1 MKALRVLL
9 TGLSVLLPAVAAA
22 QDFPSK
28 PIRLIVPFPPGGP
41 NDIIARLVGQ
51 RMSEITKQ
59 PVLIDNR
66 GGQAGVLGTDA
77 IAKAAPDGYT
87 IGIVSASSLVINPTM
102 EKVPYDVTKDFA
114 PVTLVTTVPE
124 MLVVASNVPAG
135 DMKELVALAKAQ
147 PGKLNFASAGVGG
160 LPHLAGELLK
170 LTARI
175 DIVHVPYRGAA
186 PAIND
191 LLGQQVQM
199 AFLDLPVL
207 LPHIKAGTLR
217 PIALGAPKRAPT
229 SPDVPTTAEVGMPDL
244 LIENWYGMIAP
255 GGTPETIVTTLNRVA
270 NEAMNDPQVKQKLA
284 DQGLTVA
291 GDTPEHFRDYI
302 GSRDPEMGAAS
313 SRPPASR
320 RGEMTSRQRAST
332 RRGFAQML
340 RQLLRRP
347 GQRSKAPRA
356 DHEPPV
362 GPGIPDP
369 DDIDLHRSRAS
380 FCRDFRHHA
389 NPDAGGDHL
398 ADRIETVQ
406 PRAKA
411 QTRAEPRRVSADM
424 GVQRDRADQSDEI
437 ALHHFAEI
445 DLPPVRQFVLAR
457 GDQHQ
462 TVFAERDPLDIVCKR
477 VFGGEPE
484 IGGAGHDGAGDVG
497 AFAFLDVDRNV
508 RMRGQKGSQ
517 RLRQIFR
524 KPRRVG
530 EEADGGLRAAGKGG
544 QIAAHRLDIV
554 EHDPGV
560 IEQAFAGRRQLDA
573 ASAARQQRYAERLFQ
588 SLDPLARRGQR
599 EMNCCRA
606 VGDAARLGHRDEEL
620 KIDQIEAHRDL
631 STLMVRRPSLR
642 ASRTMRPGSIARGH
656 PSRRAP
662 CALLRM
668 RTTYAGHSLR
678 LSRRLSP

>member
-102 EKVPYDVTKDFA
+102 EKVPYDVAKDFA

-135 DMKELVALAKAQ
+135 DMKELIALAKAQ

-170 LTARI
+170 LTASI

-244 LIENWYGMIAP
+244 LIENWYGMLAP
-255 GGTPETIVTTLNRVA
+255 GGTPEPIVATLNRVA

-291 GDTPEHFRDYI
+291 GNTPAQFRDYI
-302 GSRDPEMGAAS
+302 GSRDPKMGARHQGR
-313 SRPPASR
+313 RPRHGQVTSLRLKIASR
-320 RGEMTSRQRAST
+320 INETASASAFRTPSVST
-332 RRGFAQML
+332 RRRFAQVL
-340 RQLLRRP
+340 RQLLRGL
-347 GQRSKAPRA
+347 GQRPKTPRT
-356 DHEPPV
+356 DHELPV

-369 DDIDLHRSRAS
+369 DDIDLHRPRAS

-406 PRAKA
+406 PRTKA
-411 QTRAEPRRVSADM
+411 QARAETGRVSADM
-424 GVQRDRADQSDEI
+424 GVQRDRTDQADEI

-445 DLPPVRQFVLAR
+445 DLSPVRQFVVAR

-462 TVFAERDPLDIVCKR
+462 TVFAERHPLDIVRKR

-484 IGGAGHDGAGDVG
+484 IGGADDDGAGDFG

-508 RMRGQKGSQ
+508 GMRGQKGSQ
-517 RLRQIFR
+517 CLRQIFR

-530 EEADGGLRAAGKGG
+530 EEADGGLRATGKGG
-544 QIAAHRLDIV
+544 RSPRIA
-554 EHDPGV
+554 
-560 IEQAFAGRRQLDA
+560 
-573 ASAARQQRYAERLFQ
+573 
-588 SLDPLARRGQR
+588 
-599 EMNCCRA
+599 
-606 VGDAARLGHRDEEL
+606 
-620 KIDQIEAHRDL
+620 
-631 STLMVRRPSLR
+631 STLWS
-642 ASRTMRPGSIARGH
+642 
-656 PSRRAP
+656 
-662 CALLRM
+662 
-668 RTTYAGHSLR
+668 TTLA
-678 LSRRLSP
+678 